1 MDKLKRETILLLF
14 AATLSLSL
22 AACGQDEEEGAKG
35 PAGGGPGGQ
44 RPPATE
50 AAIPVKT
57 EAVRRGDMV
66 TYVQTH
72 ARMEAERQVDVL
84 ARTTGLVETIAVEEG
99 DRVRE
104 GDILVRLGKEEL
116 KLRLQ
121 QAQVALQQV
130 NATFTRTKAL
140 HDSRMVSDAEF
151 ETIRNQYENARVA
164 LDEVKLSLDYADIR
178 APISGVVML
187 RLVEVGDLIRPNQQ
201 VLELADLEPLLAR
214 IHVPEKRMHQI
225 REGQEARVLI
235 ESLPDEQFA
244 GNIRMI
250 SPGVDPQSGTIKVTL
265 EIHDALDRLKPGMFA
280 SVSII
285 TDRHLNTLIIPK
297 KGLIIET
304 DEDDVYVVTEGK
316 ARRTRV
322 ELGFVEGDQ
331 VEVVQGL
338 EEGDQVITVGQ
349 DGLKNGM
356 AVRPVGLAPLA
367 GAADG
372 GDSTVATDG
381 RAESSGAVR

>member
-1 MDKLKRETILLLF
+1 MDKLKRKTVLLLF
-14 AATLSLSL
+14 VTALSL
-22 AACGQDEEEGAKG
+22 ALVACDQDEKEGANS
-35 PAGGGPGGQ
+35 PAGKPSQGK
-44 RPPATE
+44 RPPAAE

-57 EAVRRGDMV
+57 EVVRRGDMV

-72 ARMEAERQVDVL
+72 ARLEAERQVDVL
-84 ARTTGLVETIAVEEG
+84 ARATGLVETIAVEEG

-116 KLRLQ
+116 KLRLL
-121 QAQVALQQV
+121 QAQVALRQV
-130 NATFTRTKAL
+130 NAAFERTKAL
-140 HDSRMVSDAEF
+140 HDSRMVSEAEF
-151 ETIRNQYENARVA
+151 ETVRHQVENARVA

-187 RLVEVGDLIRPNQQ
+187 RLVEVGDLVRSNQQ

-225 REGQEARVLI
+225 RKGQEARVLI
-235 ESLPDEQFA
+235 ESLPDDQFT
-244 GNIRMI
+244 GEIRMI

-265 EIHDALDRLKPGMFA
+265 EIPDALDRLKPGMFA
-280 SVSII
+280 SVRII

-297 KGLIIET
+297 KGLVIET
-304 DEDDVYVVTEGK
+304 DEDDVYVVADGK

-338 EEGDQVITVGQ
+338 EEGDRVITVGQ

-367 GAADG
+367 GLADG
-372 GDSTVATDG
+372 ADSTVATDG
-381 RAESSGAVR
+381 RPEPAGARR

>member
-1 MDKLKRETILLLF
+1 MLM
-14 AATLSLSL
+14 ASALSLTL
-22 AACGQDEEEGAKG
+22 IACGQDEKEGGEA
-35 PAGGGPGGQ
+35 PAGRPSRGN
-44 RPPATE
+44 RPPAAE

-72 ARMEAERQVDVL
+72 ARLEAERQVDVL

-116 KLRLQ
+116 KLRLL

-140 HDSRMVSDAEF
+140 HDSRMVSEAEF
-151 ETIRNQYENARVA
+151 ETIRHQVENARVS
-164 LDEVKLSLDYADIR
+164 LDEVKLSLAYADIR

-235 ESLPDEQFA
+235 ESLPDEKFA
-244 GNIRMI
+244 GEIRMI
-250 SPGVDPQSGTIKVTL
+250 SPGVDPQSGTVKVTL
-265 EIHDALDRLKPGMFA
+265 EIPDALGRLKPGMFA

-304 DEDDVYVVTEGK
+304 DEDDVYVVAEGK

-338 EEGDQVITVGQ
+338 EEGNQVITVGQ

-367 GAADG
+367 GPVDG
-372 GDSTVATDG
+372 ADSTAATDG
-381 RAESSGAVR
+381 RPEPSGAGR

>member
-1 MDKLKRETILLLF
+1 
-14 AATLSLSL
+14 
-22 AACGQDEEEGAKG
+22 
-35 PAGGGPGGQ
+35 
-44 RPPATE
+44 
-50 AAIPVKT
+50 
-57 EAVRRGDMV
+57 MV

-72 ARMEAERQVDVL
+72 ARLEAERQVDVL

-140 HDSRMVSDAEF
+140 HDSRMVSEAEF
-151 ETIRNQYENARVA
+151 ETIRHQVENARVS
-164 LDEVKLSLDYADIR
+164 LDEVKLSLAYADIR

-235 ESLPDEQFA
+235 ESLPDEKFA
-244 GNIRMI
+244 GEIRMI
-250 SPGVDPQSGTIKVTL
+250 SPGVDPQSGTVKVTL
-265 EIHDALDRLKPGMFA
+265 EIPDALGRLKPGMFA

-304 DEDDVYVVTEGK
+304 DEDDVYVVAEGK

-338 EEGDQVITVGQ
+338 EEGNQVITVGQ

-367 GAADG
+367 GPVDG
-372 GDSTVATDG
+372 ADSTAATDG
-381 RAESSGAVR
+381 RPEPSGAGR